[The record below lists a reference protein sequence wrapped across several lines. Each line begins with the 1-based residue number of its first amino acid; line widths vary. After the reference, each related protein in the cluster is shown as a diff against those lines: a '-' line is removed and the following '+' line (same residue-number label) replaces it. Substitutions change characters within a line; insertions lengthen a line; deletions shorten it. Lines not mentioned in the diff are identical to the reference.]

1 MFITQGFRHGLLCF
15 SGIPLLSLCLSGSLG
30 NSSICFPLLCSSLNF
45 HAACPLPS
53 FAHMAV
59 SWLTSISQCLY
70 LIRPVLFRYIL
81 GSVGKY
87 PRRHNSFFSH
97 LFFWSQLGNLDL
109 QILLLQQSP
118 PFLPP
123 PVSPLTSPSKTGI
136 TGLVLLLSACGP
148 MGMWSTTHEVGTA
161 LREKKGCCWPFEADL
176 CLSAF
181 LCWIISNCHKF

>member
-1 MFITQGFRHGLLCF
+1 MASRVETSVPRLGKQCGPLQAALISPPWCIQYSTNVTPLEYKHTSF
-15 SGIPLLSLCLSGSLG
+15 S
-30 NSSICFPLLCSSLNF
+30 
-45 HAACPLPS
+45 
-53 FAHMAV
+53 
-59 SWLTSISQCLY
+59 Q
-70 LIRPVLFRYIL
+70 

-87 PRRHNSFFSH
+87 QRRHNSFFSH